1 MQVGASP
8 TVFEISVTQMGRT
21 ALAGCKCLPPPFW
34 SDDATPWEVCACKGL
49 SLRGRPAVECSE
61 AHKTCPRPGDWG
73 WAELIYD
80 GAQITGPRVPRFR
93 TARCSITTS
102 SPKEGGLG
110 LCNAVKRGQKT
121 GAALADVAGEPGL
134 SLKAIS

>member
-1 MQVGASP
+1 MQVSAP
-8 TVFEISVTQMGRT
+8 TFLVRRCYAVGSVRLQR
-21 ALAGCKCLPPPFW
+21 PV
-34 SDDATPWEVCACKGL
+34 ATRVRAV
-49 SLRGRPAVECSE
+49 RGRPAVECSE